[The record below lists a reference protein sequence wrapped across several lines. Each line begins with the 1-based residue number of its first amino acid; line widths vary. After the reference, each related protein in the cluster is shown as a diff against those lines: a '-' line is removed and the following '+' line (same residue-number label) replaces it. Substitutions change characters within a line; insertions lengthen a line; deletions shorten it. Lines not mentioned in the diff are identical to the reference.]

1 MQCYTELTP
10 PTAVTHALSLPF
22 TSTTSNDLIVAR
34 TSLLQIFSLKTI
46 LTEIDTGSDNKTSVR
61 DSTQL
66 TDRRVLDNDGLEQ
79 SFIAADVILQRSE
92 RSHTTSLVLKAE
104 YHLSGTITSLARIRT
119 LNSKTGADCLL
130 IAFKDAKLSLVEWD
144 PERYGLS
151 TISIHYYE
159 REDLQGGPWAPDPK
173 KCINYLT
180 ADPSS
185 RCAALKFGKRNLAI
199 LPFRQAGDEDLA
211 MDDYDPDLDGER
223 QELPAAMANRTNGD
237 TPSAQTLY
245 ASSFVLPLSAL
256 EPSLIHP
263 IHLSFLY
270 EYREPTFGIL
280 FASLAPTLSLLHDR
294 RDPLSYTVFTL
305 DLEQR
310 ASTTILSVSGLPYD
324 LYKVIPLPLP
334 VGGALLVGGNELVH
348 VDQAGRT
355 NGVSVNTFAR
365 QCTSFS
371 LADQSDLEM
380 KLEACTIEQ
389 LGAENG
395 DMLIVLNTGELA
407 ILGFKRDGRS
417 VSGLSVRRVSPEH
430 GGLLAQAQAS
440 CVVNLGRGRMFIGS
454 EDADSII
461 LGWTRK
467 APQLAR
473 QRSIGGLSADDDGD
487 GEIFFDKDGTEEYD
501 DDLYSGVAS
510 EPRRQSD
517 AFLSSSGSATGDYV
531 FKINDTMRNIAP
543 MRDVAFGCTALP
555 QDDEA
560 MRNSKDV
567 TTELELVVTTGCGRA
582 GGVTVLKREI
592 EPKVIGRFEFSEARG
607 IWSVQ
612 AKRPVAGN
620 IVPPASGEGKIGLDG
635 GYASGNEF
643 DRFMIVSKGSTRTAD
658 KEESAVYALTATGFE
673 DVKAPEFDG
682 SLGGTIEVG
691 TLGQETRVVQ
701 VLRGEVRVYDGDLSL
716 SQIIPMF
723 DDLTGAEPKIIS
735 ASFADPYLLLVRD
748 DASVLILISDESGE
762 IEEFDRSDTILS
774 SKWLSGCLYADRDGV
789 LVGSKESRRN
799 SQIQD
804 ILMFLLTAE
813 GCLQIYNLPQLTA
826 PFYVA
831 DTLSLLPPILSADYT
846 VKRPLARETLTEILV
861 ADLGDAAAKSPYLIL
876 RSANDDLTIYHPF
889 HFTKPGPPSSP
900 TLRFLKL
907 PNPHLAQEPS
917 LAAQETVNGGRGR
930 LNNPMR
936 ILSNVCGYSA
946 VFLPGTSP
954 SFVLKSAASVPRVL
968 SLKGKAVKG
977 MSGFNTGGCERGW
990 VYVDVD
996 GVVRVSQFKPNV
1008 TFTEI
1013 GWAMQKVPLG
1023 GEVSAVSY
1031 HAAMG
1036 SYVLGTSEEVE
1047 FELPKDDDFRKN
1059 WATEG
1064 EHPTP
1069 NCYPLELDELPLCI
1083 RTLNLETSEHTHTRT
1098 QLVVVG
1104 TAITR
1109 GEDLATRGCIY
1120 VFEIISVVP
1129 QPGRPETN
1137 RKLKLIAKEEVKG
1150 AVTALCEV
1158 GTQGFL
1164 LAAQGQ
1170 KCMVRGLKEDGS
1182 LLPVAFMDMQCY
1194 VSVAKSLPGS
1204 GLTAFGDAVKNFWF
1218 AGFSEEPY
1226 KMSLFG
1232 KDISLS
1238 GVMAADFFPDG
1249 NQLFFVVADK
1259 DSNIHVLQFDPE
1271 HPKSLSGQRLIR
1283 RSTFHTGHPISTITL
1298 LPSPTPSIPQTSNG
1312 IDSNTASPPSQSYN
1326 LLLTTHTGR
1335 LALLT
1340 PLTESSYR
1348 RLSLLQGQLTASFET
1363 ACGLNHRS
1371 YRGGDAIGMGVR
1383 GVVDGS
1389 VVRRWSELGVQRREE
1404 GRGKLGVE
1412 GWMLREDL
1420 RGLGGGALVVL

>member
-22 TSTTSNDLIVAR
+22 TSTTSADLIVAK
-34 TSLLQIFSLKTI
+34 TSLLQIFSLKTV
-46 LTEIDTGSDNKTSVR
+46 LTEVDTGTDGKVSARGN
-61 DSTQL
+61 TQL

-104 YHLSGTITSLARIRT
+104 YHLSGTVVSLARIRT
-119 LNSKTGADCLL
+119 LSSKTGADCLL
-130 IAFKDAKLSLVEWD
+130 VAFKDAKLSLVEWD
-144 PERYGLS
+144 PERYGIS

-159 REDLQGGPWAPDPK
+159 REDLQGGPWAPDPRR
-173 KCINYLT
+173 CINYLT

-223 QELPAAMANRTNGD
+223 PELSAATASRTNGD
-237 TPSAQTLY
+237 TSSPQTPY
-245 ASSFVLPLSAL
+245 SSSFVLPLSAL
-256 EPSLIHP
+256 EPSLIHTV
-263 IHLSFLY
+263 HLSFLY

-280 FASLAPTLSLLHDR
+280 FSSLAPTPSLLYDR

-324 LYKVIPLPLP
+324 IYSVIPLPLP
-334 VGGALLVGGNELVH
+334 VGGALLVGGNELIH

-355 NGVSVNTFAR
+355 NGVGVNVFAR

-389 LGAENG
+389 LGTENG

-407 ILGFKRDGRS
+407 ILGFKMDGRS
-417 VSGLSVRRVSPEH
+417 VSGLSVRRVTPDH
-430 GGLLAQAQAS
+430 GGLLVQARAS
-440 CVVNLGRGRMFIGS
+440 CAVNLGRGRIFIGS
-454 EDADSII
+454 EDADSVI
-461 LGWTRK
+461 LSWTRK

-473 QRSIGGLSADDDGD
+473 QRSIGGLSTDDDGD

-501 DDLYSGVAS
+501 DDLYSGAAS

-517 AFLSSSGSATGDYV
+517 GFPSAPGSAVGDYV

-543 MRDVAFGCTALP
+543 MKDVAFGRPSIP
-555 QDDEA
+555 QDGEVG
-560 MRNSKDV
+560 RNSEDI
-567 TTELELVVTTGCGRA
+567 TTDLELVITTSSGRA
-582 GGVTVLKREI
+582 GAVTVLKREI
-592 EPKVIGRFEFSEARG
+592 EPKVIGRFEFPEAKG
-607 IWSVQ
+607 IWSVR
-612 AKRPVAGN
+612 AKRPIAGN
-620 IVPPASGEGKIGLDG
+620 IVPPNSEEGKMGLDG

-691 TLGQETRVVQ
+691 TLGLETRVVQ
-701 VLRGEVRVYDGDLSL
+701 VLRGEVRVYDGGESITLLSHHSILRSNCASHPIHKEIPWIGFNGRPKNETPRLIWMRRTSASLYFSNALTCRKFTVNGESSIVHKFKMDCNGAIFVGWHWEIPRGNRFGFMSHKNNAILLPNIICLQKPLRVLLLAILLPCCLLSSFLLRKTRNGHANSTAVIDLSL

-723 DDLTGAEPKIIS
+723 DDVTGAEPKIVS

-748 DASVLILISDESGE
+748 DASILILVSDEGGE
-762 IEEFDRSDTILS
+762 IEEFDKSEALLS
-774 SKWLSGCLYADRDGV
+774 TQWLSGCLYTDRDDMLGA
-789 LVGSKESRRN
+789 SKEGIRNSRRP
-799 SQIQD
+799 D
-804 ILMFLLTAE
+804 ILMFLLTTE
-813 GCLQIYNLPQLTA
+813 GCLQNLAWKIYNLPHLTA

-861 ADLGDAAAKSPYLIL
+861 ADLGDAVAKSPYLIL

-889 HFTKPGPPSSP
+889 HFTKPGPPSSS

-907 PNPHLAQEPS
+907 PNPQLAQD
-917 LAAQETVNGGRGR
+917 AVQETASGGQDRR
-930 LNNPMR
+930 HNPMR
-936 ILSNVCGYSA
+936 SISNIGGYST
-946 VFLPGTSP
+946 VFLPGASP
-954 SFVLKSAASVPRVL
+954 SFILKGAASTPRVL
-968 SLKGKAVKG
+968 SLKGKAVRG

-1008 TFTEI
+1008 TFAET
-1013 GWAMQKVPLG
+1013 GWSMQKVLLG
-1023 GEVSAVSY
+1023 EEVSAISY
-1031 HAAMG
+1031 HATMG

-1059 WATEG
+1059 WATEDISFKPKV
-1064 EHPTP
+1064 EHGFLKLLSPT
-1069 NCYPLELDELPLCI
+1069 NWSIVDIYPLEADEVPLCI
-1083 RTLNLETSEHTHTRT
+1083 RTLNLETSEHTHART
-1098 QLVVVG
+1098 QLIVAG

-1204 GLTAFGDAVKNFWF
+1204 GLIAFGDAVKNFWF
-1218 AGFSEEPY
+1218 AGFSV
-1226 KMSLFG
+1226 S
-1232 KDISLS
+1232 
-1238 GVMAADFFPDG
+1238 
-1249 NQLFFVVADK
+1249 
-1259 DSNIHVLQFDPE
+1259 
-1271 HPKSLSGQRLIR
+1271 
-1283 RSTFHTGHPISTITL
+1283 
-1298 LPSPTPSIPQTSNG
+1298 
-1312 IDSNTASPPSQSYN
+1312 
-1326 LLLTTHTGR
+1326 
-1335 LALLT
+1335 
-1340 PLTESSYR
+1340 
-1348 RLSLLQGQLTASFET
+1348 
-1363 ACGLNHRS
+1363 
-1371 YRGGDAIGMGVR
+1371 
-1383 GVVDGS
+1383 
-1389 VVRRWSELGVQRREE
+1389 
-1404 GRGKLGVE
+1404 
-1412 GWMLREDL
+1412 
-1420 RGLGGGALVVL
+1420 

>member
-22 TSTTSNDLIVAR
+22 TSTTSTDLVVAK
-34 TSLLQIFSLKTI
+34 TSLLQIFSLKTV
-46 LTEIDTGSDNKTSVR
+46 LTEVDTGTDGKAAARGNTL
-61 DSTQL
+61 L

-79 SFIAADVILQRSE
+79 SFIAADVVLQRSE

-104 YHLSGTITSLARIRT
+104 YYLSGTVVSLARIRT

-130 IAFKDAKLSLVEWD
+130 VAFKDAKLSLVEWD
-144 PERYGLS
+144 PERHGLS

-159 REDLQGGPWAPDPK
+159 REDLQGGPWTPDPRR
-173 KCINYLT
+173 CISYLT

-199 LPFRQAGDEDLA
+199 VPFRQAGDEDLA
-211 MDDYDPDLDGER
+211 MDDYDPELDGER
-223 QELPAAMANRTNGD
+223 PGLPAATPNRTNGD
-237 TPSAQTLY
+237 SSSAQTPY
-245 ASSFVLPLSAL
+245 SSSFVLPLSAL
-256 EPSLIHP
+256 EPSLIHMV
-263 IHLSFLY
+263 HFSFLY

-280 FASLAPTLSLLHDR
+280 FSSIAPTPSLLHDR
-294 RDPLSYTVFTL
+294 RDPLSYMVFTL

-324 LYKVIPLPLP
+324 IYSVIPLPLP
-334 VGGALLVGGNELVH
+334 VGGALLIGGNELIH

-355 NGVSVNTFAR
+355 NGVGVNFFAR

-371 LADQSDLEM
+371 LADQSDLEI
-380 KLEACTIEQ
+380 KLEGCMIEQ

-407 ILGFKRDGRS
+407 ILGFKMDGRS
-417 VSGLSVRRVSPEH
+417 VSGLSVRRVAPDH
-430 GGLLAQAQAS
+430 GGLLVQARAS
-440 CVVNLGRGRMFIGS
+440 CAVNLGRGRIFVGS
-454 EDADSII
+454 EDADSVI

-473 QRSIGGLSADDDGD
+473 QRSIGGLPTDDDGD

-501 DDLYSGVAS
+501 DDLYSGAAS

-517 AFLSSSGSATGDYV
+517 GFPSAPGSAVGDYV

-543 MRDVAFGCTALP
+543 MKDAAFGRP
-555 QDDEA
+555 SIQDGEA
-560 MRNSKDV
+560 GRNSEGI
-567 TTELELVVTTGCGRA
+567 TTDLELVVTSGSGRA
-582 GGVTVLKREI
+582 GAVTILKREI
-592 EPKVIGRFEFSEARG
+592 EPKVIGRFEFPEAKG
-607 IWSVQ
+607 IWSVR
-612 AKRPVAGN
+612 AKRPIAKN
-620 IVPPASGEGKIGLDG
+620 IIPPNSEEGKMGLDG

-658 KEESAVYALTATGFE
+658 REESAVYALTAIGFE

-691 TLGQETRVVQ
+691 TLGSETRVVQ

-723 DDLTGAEPKIIS
+723 DDVTGAEPKIVS

-748 DASVLILISDESGE
+748 DASVLILVSDESGE
-762 IEEFDRSDTILS
+762 IEEFDRSEAVLS
-774 SKWLSGCLYADRDGV
+774 TQWLSGCLYTDRDGV
-789 LVGSKESRRN
+789 LVASKDSTRGSQRP
-799 SQIQD
+799 D
-804 ILMFLLTAE
+804 ILMFLLTTE
-813 GCLQIYNLPQLTA
+813 GCLQVCCGADTWNLAWKIYNLPHLTA

-846 VKRPLARETLTEILV
+846 VKRPLARETLAEILV
-861 ADLGDAAAKSPYLIL
+861 ADLGDSVAKSPYLIL

-889 HFTKPGPPSSP
+889 HPTKPGPPSSS

-907 PNPHLAQEPS
+907 PTPQLAQDAVA
-917 LAAQETVNGGRGR
+917 AAQETTGGGQDRR
-930 LNNPMR
+930 HNPMR
-936 ILSNVCGYSA
+936 AVSNIGGYST
-946 VFLPGTSP
+946 VFLPGASP
-954 SFVLKSAASVPRVL
+954 SFILKGAASVPRVL
-968 SLKGKAVKG
+968 SLKGKAVRG

-990 VYVDVD
+990 VYVDAD

-1008 TFTEI
+1008 TFAET
-1013 GWAMQKVPLG
+1013 GWAMQKVLLG
-1023 GEVSAVSY
+1023 EEVSAISY
-1031 HAAMG
+1031 HTAMG

-1059 WATEG
+1059 WATEDLSFKPKV
-1064 EHPTP
+1064 EHGFLKLLSPT
-1069 NCYPLELDELPLCI
+1069 NWSIVDTYPLEADEAPLCI
-1083 RTLNLETSEHTHTRT
+1083 RTLNLETSEHTHART
-1098 QLVVVG
+1098 QLIVAG
-1104 TAITR
+1104 TSITR

-1120 VFEIISVVP
+1120 VFEVISVVP

-1204 GLTAFGDAVKNFWF
+1204 GLIAFGDAVKNFWF

-1226 KMSLFG
+1226 KMTLFG
-1232 KDISLS
+1232 KDTSQL

-1259 DSNIHVLQFDPE
+1259 DSIIHVLQFDPE
-1271 HPKSLSGQRLIR
+1271 
-1283 RSTFHTGHPISTITL
+1283 
-1298 LPSPTPSIPQTSNG
+1298 
-1312 IDSNTASPPSQSYN
+1312 
-1326 LLLTTHTGR
+1326 
-1335 LALLT
+1335 
-1340 PLTESSYR
+1340 
-1348 RLSLLQGQLTASFET
+1348 
-1363 ACGLNHRS
+1363 
-1371 YRGGDAIGMGVR
+1371 
-1383 GVVDGS
+1383 
-1389 VVRRWSELGVQRREE
+1389 
-1404 GRGKLGVE
+1404 
-1412 GWMLREDL
+1412 
-1420 RGLGGGALVVL
+1420 